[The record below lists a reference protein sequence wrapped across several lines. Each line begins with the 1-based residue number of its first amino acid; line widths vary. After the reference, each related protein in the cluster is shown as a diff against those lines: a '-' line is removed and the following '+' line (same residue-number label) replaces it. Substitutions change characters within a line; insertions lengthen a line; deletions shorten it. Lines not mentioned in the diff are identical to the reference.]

1 MLPLM
6 VMGVRMSTLVV
17 KFGLTLFIARFM
29 GLADLGF
36 FGLVAAVTIMGPP
49 FLGCGFMTILA
60 RTAVTCSKEDLTSDL
75 LQNARFLI
83 LIYIPVAIAALIY
96 GMATGNVMLALLVFG
111 VVTFEHVNQDIF
123 GLLLNLS
130 RPFAANLMHFARAAL
145 WALVFMAGAL
155 IDSDLRDMEWLMA
168 FWLAGNMICFTGF
181 LVLTRRWPWKGSKP
195 EPLKNWVRTNFKT
208 SRTLYA
214 IGWVQTA
221 GTYLD
226 RFVISF
232 FLGLE
237 LTGVYVLF
245 LSVASALSN
254 LVQTGVVQFARPK
267 MVRAFKEKDPVY
279 STIYAQ
285 CMRNTVLTCF
295 ALGLPAIAVMYL
307 LIPHLDQPLAIEWFH
322 VLWYVLCGFVASSA
336 IQAQNLIFYSQHR
349 DDLTFRY
356 NVIFLVLMLGFN
368 LMLIPALG
376 IVGAAVASI
385 IAPLTL
391 VILQSSKIRSS
402 HLLVL

>member
-1 MLPLM
+1 
-6 VMGVRMSTLVV
+6 MGVRMSTLIV

-36 FGLVAAVTIMGPP
+36 FGLVTAVTIMGPP
-49 FLGCGFMTILA
+49 FLGCGFMNILS
-60 RTAVTCSKEDLTSDL
+60 RSAVTCSKEELTCDLR
-75 LQNARFLI
+75 QNAQFLT
-83 LIYIPVAIAALIY
+83 LVYIPIAIVALAY
-96 GMATGNVMLALLVFG
+96 GIATGNTVLTLLVFG
-111 VVTFEHVNQDIF
+111 VIALEHVNQDIF

-130 RPFAANLMHFARAAL
+130 RPVAANLMHFARAAL

-155 IDSDLRDMEWLMA
+155 IDPDLRDMEWLMTL
-168 FWLAGNMICFTGF
+168 WLAGNILCFSGF
-181 LVLTRRWPWKGSKP
+181 WCLARHWPWRNDKS
-195 EPLKNWVRTNFKT
+195 EPLKGWVRTNFKT

-214 IGWVQTA
+214 IAWVQTA

-267 MVRAFKEKDPVY
+267 MVRAFKEKDSAY
-279 STIYAQ
+279 SAIYAR
-285 CMRNTVLTCF
+285 CMRNTMLISF
-295 ALGLPAIAVMYL
+295 ALGLPAAAVMYG
-307 LIPHLDQPLAIEWFH
+307 LIPYLNQPLAAEWFH
-322 VLWYVLCGFVASSA
+322 VLWYVLCGFIASSA
-336 IQAQNLIFYSQHR
+336 MQAQNLIFYSQHR

-356 NVIFLVLMLGFN
+356 SATFLLSMLVFN
-368 LMLIPALG
+368 LLLTPVLG

-385 IAPLTL
+385 IAPLVL
-391 VILQSSKIRSS
+391 VILQSRKIHTS
-402 HLLVL
+402 HLLAL